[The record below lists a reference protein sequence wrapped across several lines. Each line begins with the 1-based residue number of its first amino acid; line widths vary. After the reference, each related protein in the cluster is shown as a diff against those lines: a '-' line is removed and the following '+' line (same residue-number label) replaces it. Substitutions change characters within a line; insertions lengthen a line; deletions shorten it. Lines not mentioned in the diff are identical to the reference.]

1 MDGYEVCGH
10 LKANPNAEHPR
21 DFSYPR
27 MELPAGPIFL
37 VFIQLELALGSKN
50 SSLR

>member
-27 MELPAGPIFL
+27 MELPPRAAYLPCFQTVG
-37 VFIQLELALGSKN
+37 GSPRLQK
-50 SSLR
+50 L

>member
-27 MELPAGPIFL
+27 KELPAGPIFL
-37 VFIQLELALGSKN
+37 VFKLLEVVLGSKN
-50 SSLR
+50 SSLQ